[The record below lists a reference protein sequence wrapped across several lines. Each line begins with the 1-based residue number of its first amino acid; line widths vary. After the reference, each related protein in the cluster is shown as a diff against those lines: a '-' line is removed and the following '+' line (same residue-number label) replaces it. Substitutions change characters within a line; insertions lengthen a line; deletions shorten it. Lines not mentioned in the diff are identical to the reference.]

1 MLNVLKRKQMILSI
15 KQHPVA
21 PLNVKVDGNA
31 LEIVDAYKYLG
42 VWITSDLSWAKQI
55 KENYKKANQKIRML
69 YRRYSTS
76 SAPLTP

>member
-1 MLNVLKRKQMILSI
+1 MLNVLKCKQMILSR
-15 KQHPVA
+15 KQHPAAVA

-55 KENYKKANQKIRML
+55 EENCKKANQKMGML
-69 YRRYSTS
+69 YR
-76 SAPLTP
+76 

>member
-1 MLNVLKRKQMILSI
+1 MILSR

-42 VWITSDLSWAKQI
+42 VWITSDLSWAKQVE
-55 KENYKKANQKIRML
+55 ENCKKANQKNRNALSMILRILL
-69 YRRYSTS
+69 Y
-76 SAPLTP
+76 